1 MKKMRKSRVNIN
13 IILVFSITFIM
24 VVLSEIYI
32 FHNFSQKGCSPW
44 TMDEIKER
52 WMDFI
57 ILGIVTSIPITL
69 WYKNNN
75 KTKK

>member
-13 IILVFSITFIM
+13 IILVFSVTFIM

-44 TMDEIKER
+44 TMDEIKDR

-57 ILGIVTSIPITL
+57 ISGIVTSIPITL
-69 WYKNNN
+69 WYKNKN
-75 KTKK
+75 KEKK

>member
-1 MKKMRKSRVNIN
+1 MKKIRKSRVNID

-32 FHNFSQKGCSPW
+32 FHNFSQNGCSPW

-57 ILGIVTSIPITL
+57 ILGLVTSIPITL
-69 WYKNNN
+69 WYKNKN